1 MDRSTE
7 VESPS
12 RILAA
17 SKAGLTTITAVHWSR
32 SCARFRS
39 RDLSRAVCEHM
50 ARSESPPAQIW
61 PERPRSHF
69 EPLGTRSRPLLR
81 TSEPSA
87 QPHRSKW
94 HHGSP
99 AESGMLTSC
108 RLLQPSTQNSTKH
121 NSGHFATLRT
131 FEKHHQAVPASH
143 RALPGDLGGGR
154 GGRPSAP
161 TPWTAPTSGSRIRK
175 GVNEP
180 YISVSSLVQSESVTH
195 DPTTIYVYVLRLTV

>member
-17 SKAGLTTITAVHWSR
+17 SKAGLTTITAVHWSW

-39 RDLSRAVCEHM
+39 RDLSRAVCEPL
-50 ARSESPPAQIW
+50 ARSSSPPAQIW

-81 TSEPSA
+81 TAEPSA

-99 AESGMLTSC
+99 AESVMSNGC
-108 RLLQPSTQNSTKH
+108 RVLQASAQHGTKSTKA
-121 NSGHFATLRT
+121 SLITLRT

-161 TPWTAPTSGSRIRK
+161 TPWTAPTSGARD
-175 GVNEP
+175 G
-180 YISVSSLVQSESVTH
+180 
-195 DPTTIYVYVLRLTV
+195 